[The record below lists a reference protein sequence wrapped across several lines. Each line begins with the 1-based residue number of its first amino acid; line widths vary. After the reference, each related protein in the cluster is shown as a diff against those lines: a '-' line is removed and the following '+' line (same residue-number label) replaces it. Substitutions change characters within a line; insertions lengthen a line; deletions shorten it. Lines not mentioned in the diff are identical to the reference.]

1 MAKLGHQTLG
11 FELDGIIIEVCS
23 LNWLKVEIEMILI
36 CRIWFKALRGA
47 TAVQMTQCPFL
58 LTLR

>member
-23 LNWLKVEIEMILI
+23 LNWLKVEIFWAKKLDELI
-36 CRIWFKALRGA
+36 QLKNGH
-47 TAVQMTQCPFL
+47 
-58 LTLR
+58 